1 MISQSYESTL
11 KRQLPKRQYL
21 LLSLLVIL
29 LDTLRDVRLET
40 LAQALP
46 LPILFESRRKKVQ
59 RFLTLGVFNCKTL
72 WVSVFEVFA
81 DEQLKGQT
89 TVYVALDRT
98 TWGQVNILMASV
110 IWRGRAIPLYW
121 QFMENLGN
129 SHFDEQ
135 TALLSQALSM
145 LANHQVV
152 LLGDREFCSVDL
164 ARWLGEQGHYFCLRQ
179 KKSVYVKTDE
189 TQDWVTLKQLGLKPG
204 TQCFFNAVTLTKSK
218 GFGGANL
225 AGKWKGRYRGFA
237 TEEPWFILTNLETL
251 DAAILA
257 YQKRFSI
264 EEMFRDF
271 KTGGYCLEACRAEGK
286 RFMAIV
292 LLIAIAYTCAT
303 TQGQK
308 MKQKALQKYIARPE
322 QYDQPHRRHSAFHVG
337 VSAHRWVPFWTLCQ
351 QQVCELLTLDR
362 NKIEYHLR
370 GQKAMKSVLYAL

>member
-59 RFLTLGVFNCKTL
+59 RFLTLGVFNLKTF

-81 DEQLKGQT
+81 GEQLKGQT

-110 IWRGRAIPLYW
+110 IWRGRTIPLYW

-129 SHFDEQ
+129 SHYDEQ

-164 ARWLGEQGHYFCLRQ
+164 ARWLGDMTSLTGDIVLFMWVYPHTAGCLSGHYANNKSANCWRLTAIKLNTIYGV
-179 KKSVYVKTDE
+179 KK
-189 TQDWVTLKQLGLKPG
+189 P
-204 TQCFFNAVTLTKSK
+204 
-218 GFGGANL
+218 
-225 AGKWKGRYRGFA
+225 
-237 TEEPWFILTNLETL
+237 
-251 DAAILA
+251 
-257 YQKRFSI
+257 
-264 EEMFRDF
+264 
-271 KTGGYCLEACRAEGK
+271 
-286 RFMAIV
+286 
-292 LLIAIAYTCAT
+292 
-303 TQGQK
+303 
-308 MKQKALQKYIARPE
+308 
-322 QYDQPHRRHSAFHVG
+322 
-337 VSAHRWVPFWTLCQ
+337 
-351 QQVCELLTLDR
+351 
-362 NKIEYHLR
+362 
-370 GQKAMKSVLYAL
+370 